1 MTQGHASNPPISDR
15 RSYLW
20 LAIAAV
26 LLVFTYGMY
35 RNPLAALLAPVFLIR
50 FLRSRKVGVGYLLL
64 FLALAVANTVSWWN
78 LMPTFTTP
86 VRIVF
91 GFVVGFMYSI
101 PFLLDRVL
109 VRRFRGFAATLVFPF
124 ANAAF
129 EFLTIWPNPVSTYG
143 SLANSQFSSVYL
155 TQLMSIT
162 GMWGVTLL
170 VSWFASTVNWIWE
183 EGVAWQRI
191 RRGVAVYAGVMLVV
205 LLYGVVRLTFFLPQP
220 GTVRI
225 HGIVETDYSRYEWET
240 RIWPLSETD
249 PEAFRALMTPVYER
263 YLQAT
268 VRETQAGAQI
278 VVWPEVAAEG
288 YREDLDE
295 VLVRARD
302 IARQE
307 GIYLAIGLNVIGP
320 NSGSEG
326 ENRLMI
332 LDPRGEVVVNQL
344 KYGCTAP
351 NMYDFEIQTV
361 DTPYGRLAGVLC
373 CDLDYP
379 YVIRQ
384 VSQEG
389 VDILLDPSFEPTAEN
404 IVAHSQ
410 MAPFR
415 AIENGVSIFRPTS
428 QGISLAIDPY
438 GRILGSMNATRVD
451 ERVFVVQLPRHR
463 VPTVYAFVGDLFG
476 WLTVVGFVLIAGWGI
491 VRGRKSGAPAA
502 GSPEP

>member
-1 MTQGHASNPPISDR
+1 MTERPVSNQRMSDR
-15 RSYLW
+15 WSYLW
-20 LAIAAV
+20 LVIATV
-26 LLVFTYGMY
+26 LLVFAYGMY

-50 FLRSRKVGVGYLLL
+50 FLRSRKAGVAFLLI
-64 FLALAVANTVSWWN
+64 FLALAVANTISWWN
-78 LMPTFTTP
+78 VMPMFTTP
-86 VRIVF
+86 VRIIF
-91 GFVVGFMYSI
+91 GFVVGLLYTV

-129 EFLTIWPNPVSTYG
+129 EFLTIWPNPVGTYG
-143 SLANSQFSSVYL
+143 SLAYSQFSSLHL
-155 TQLMSIT
+155 TQVMSIT
-162 GMWGVTLL
+162 GMWGVTFL

-191 RRGVAVYAGVMLVV
+191 RRGVAVFAGVMLVV
-205 LLYGVVRLTFFLPQP
+205 LMYGVVRLTYVLPLP

-225 HGIVETDYSRYEWET
+225 HGIVETDYTRYTWDTEL
-240 RIWPLSETD
+240 WPLSETD

-268 VRETQAGAQI
+268 LHEAQAGAQI

-288 YREDLDE
+288 YTEDLDA
-295 VLVRARD
+295 VLARAQD

-307 GIYLAIGLNVIGP
+307 GIYLAIGLNMIGP

-326 ENRLMI
+326 ENRLVI

-344 KYGCTAP
+344 KYGCMAL

-361 DTPYGRLAGVLC
+361 DTPYGTLAGVVC

-384 VSQEG
+384 VSQRG

-404 IVAHSQ
+404 IAAHSR
-410 MAPFR
+410 MASFR

-438 GRILGSMNATRVD
+438 GRTLGSMDATRVD
-451 ERVFVVQLPRHR
+451 ERVLVVQLPNQR
-463 VPTVYAFVGDLFG
+463 VPTVYSVVGDLFG
-476 WLTVVGFVLIAGWGI
+476 WLVVAGFAVIVVLAIL
-491 VRGRKSGAPAA
+491 RGRKAA
-502 GSPEP
+502 SVSASV